1 MKIRHNKKRNTAFVY
16 ESLIR
21 EATIASLKKD
31 TLKKNKVIQII
42 KEFFKAGS
50 ILKRDLECFYSLE
63 PKQNLKKDVSEK
75 ILNETKQYKRLID
88 PNELFEKQTEL
99 IKIINKDLS
108 ASVFNNFV
116 PSYKSLATISQMF
129 SKNITPKNKIMLESK
144 IVKDMGLP
152 ADIKP
157 SGSEMNTTVY
167 RLFAKK
173 FNEKYEDALLPE
185 QKELLN
191 YYVSSFSDNALS
203 LKIFLNE
210 EIARLKNELQ
220 NAKLL
225 DEIKKDKDML
235 RKTDLVLE
243 SLNKFYK
250 QPIEDKMLLSIMRTQ
265 ALVKELSI
273 DGN

>member
-75 ILNETKQYKRLID
+75 ILNETKKYKRLID

-152 ADIKP
+152 RRHQ
-157 SGSEMNTTVY
+157 T
-167 RLFAKK
+167 FW
-173 FNEKYEDALLPE
+173 F
-185 QKELLN
+185 
-191 YYVSSFSDNALS
+191 
-203 LKIFLNE
+203 
-210 EIARLKNELQ
+210 
-220 NAKLL
+220 
-225 DEIKKDKDML
+225 
-235 RKTDLVLE
+235 
-243 SLNKFYK
+243 
-250 QPIEDKMLLSIMRTQ
+250 
-265 ALVKELSI
+265 
-273 DGN
+273 